1 MICEGKGFHLQ
12 HFISKI
18 EVKCHFNDQ
27 NKVQSARFP
36 IHQTVQ
42 GNIKFISLNFANLSE
57 LVHMRCKQFTAFT
70 TATALATLFSFQP
83 GHAQN
88 FGAKEVPQ
96 DDYVAVAEPFG
107 EDNYSLL
114 IIEQKSDER
123 ACWSESSSSPVVI
136 DPLLGEFDFSGICGR
151 ATDSNGYSIRIDG
164 QDYGIDYLLRIV
176 ERENDLLLVGTPR
189 NNQGEE
195 IIVGRT
201 NGLAEGYLKIQLEP
215 QWNFAKRTYE
225 DKTLGHIYLSKTTG
239 VQLPFADIGNDIY
252 RNEIATAV
260 NIGFVS
266 GFKEDNTFRPE
277 AELTRE
283 QLVSIAIE
291 ALKAI
296 PELEIGVLDQ
306 ASASPYPDVDAGRWS
321 AGKIQWAKENDI
333 VSGYPDGNFRPTQ
346 PVTRAE
352 LIAVENK
359 VAKYAR
365 NQLGQMGELPDT
377 QTAFTF
383 SDISNHW
390 SANVVSEM
398 SAYCGVASPLNE
410 TGTNFAPD
418 QPAQRNYAAAAT
430 VRMLDCVKGT
440 DTLTLE
446 N

>member
-1 MICEGKGFHLQ
+1 
-12 HFISKI
+12 
-18 EVKCHFNDQ
+18 
-27 NKVQSARFP
+27 
-36 IHQTVQ
+36 
-42 GNIKFISLNFANLSE
+42 
-57 LVHMRCKQFTAFT
+57 MRWTQFTALT
-70 TATALATLFSFQP
+70 TVTALITLLSVQ
-83 GHAQN
+83 GSNAQN

-96 DDYVAVAEPFG
+96 EDYVAVAEPFG
-107 EDNYSLL
+107 EGNYNLL
-114 IIEQKSDER
+114 ILEQKSDQR
-123 ACWSESSSSPVVI
+123 ACWRESGSNPVVI
-136 DPLLGEFDFSGICGR
+136 DPLLREFDFTGICGR
-151 ATDSNGYSIRIDG
+151 ATDSNGYSIRVDG
-164 QDYGIDYLLRIV
+164 QDYGLDYLLRIV
-176 ERENDLLLVGTPR
+176 ERDNELLLVGTPR

-201 NGLAEGYLKIQLEP
+201 NGMADGYLKIQLGSE
-215 QWNFAKRTYE
+215 WNFAKRTYE
-225 DKTLGHIYLSKTTG
+225 EKTLGHVYLAKTTG
-239 VQLPFADIGNDIY
+239 MELPFGDIANDIY

-291 ALKAI
+291 ALSAI
-296 PELEIGVLDQ
+296 PEMNIMVSEQVN
-306 ASASPYPDVDAGRWS
+306 ASPYPDVDGERWS

-333 VSGYPDGNFRPTQ
+333 VTGYPDGTFRPTQ

-365 NQLGQMGELPDT
+365 NQLGEVGELPGT
-377 QTAFTF
+377 QTALDF
-383 SDISNHW
+383 SDVSNHW
-390 SANVVSEM
+390 SANLVSEM

-440 DTLTLE
+440 EALTLE

>member
-1 MICEGKGFHLQ
+1 
-12 HFISKI
+12 
-18 EVKCHFNDQ
+18 
-27 NKVQSARFP
+27 
-36 IHQTVQ
+36 
-42 GNIKFISLNFANLSE
+42 
-57 LVHMRCKQFTAFT
+57 MRWTQFTALT
-70 TATALATLFSFQP
+70 TVTALITLLSVQ
-83 GHAQN
+83 GSNAQN

-107 EDNYSLL
+107 EGNYNLL
-114 IIEQKSDER
+114 ILEQKSDQR
-123 ACWSESSSSPVVI
+123 ACWRESGSNPVVI
-136 DPLLGEFDFSGICGR
+136 DPLLREFDFTGICGR
-151 ATDSNGYSIRIDG
+151 ATDSNGYSIRVDG
-164 QDYGIDYLLRIV
+164 QDYGLDYLLRIV
-176 ERENDLLLVGTPR
+176 ERDNELLLVGTPR

-201 NGLAEGYLKIQLEP
+201 NGMADGYLKIQLGSE
-215 QWNFAKRTYE
+215 WNFAKRTYE
-225 DKTLGHIYLSKTTG
+225 EKTLGHVYLAKTTG
-239 VQLPFADIGNDIY
+239 MELPFGDIANDTY

-291 ALKAI
+291 ALRAI
-296 PELEIGVLDQ
+296 PELNLMLPEQVN
-306 ASASPYPDVDAGRWS
+306 ASPYPDVDGERWS
-321 AGKIQWAKENDI
+321 AEKIQWAKENDI
-333 VSGYPDGNFRPTQ
+333 VTGYPDGTFRPTQ

-365 NQLGQMGELPDT
+365 NQLGEEGELPNT
-377 QTAFTF
+377 QTALDF

-390 SANVVSEM
+390 SANLVSEM

-440 DTLTLE
+440 NTLTLE